1 MSRDA
6 KARRARQSRKEQ
18 NQEFFEAVRDLMNH
32 PVVQRMK
39 NYPHHCDTTCYQHC
53 VNVAYYN
60 YRICKALGLNARA
73 AASAEIARR
82 LMFTPP
88 ELLW

>member
-1 MSRDA
+1 MI
-6 KARRARQSRKEQ
+6 RRKQRGRKRTVKDPGNE
-18 NQEFFEAVRDLMNH
+18 EFYGYIKDLVHHPAVL
-32 PVVQRMK
+32 QMK
-39 NYPHHCDTTCYQHC
+39 KYPHHCGTSCYQHC
-53 VNVAYYN
+53 LNVAYYN

>member
-1 MSRDA
+1 MVPRGPSQLGRPA
-6 KARRARQSRKEQ
+6 ASAGVTR
-18 NQEFFEAVRDLMNH
+18 VR
-32 PVVQRMK
+32 
-39 NYPHHCDTTCYQHC
+39 T
-53 VNVAYYN
+53 
-60 YRICKALGLNARA
+60 NARA